1 MCLGIPMQIVSCQ
14 GSTALCETQGV
25 QHQIDLS
32 LVGGQPAGQW
42 VLVFLGAAREVISS
56 ERAKQV
62 QQALL
67 AVESVMRG
75 EPMDLDLDLLF
86 ADLVN
91 REPKLPDHL
100 KASLES
106 SVD

>member
-14 GSTALCETQGV
+14 GSTALCEIQGV

-32 LVGGQPAGQW
+32 LVGGQPVGQW

-75 EPMDLDLDLLF
+75 EATDLDLLF
-86 ADLVN
+86 ADLAN

>member
-1 MCLGIPMQIVSCQ
+1 MCLGIPMQVVSCQ
-14 GSTALCETQGV
+14 GSTALCEIQGV

-32 LVGGQPAGQW
+32 LVGGQPVGQW

-75 EPMDLDLDLLF
+75 ESTDLDLLF